1 MSEAFTKEDDEEREE
16 PARGAKP
23 AKSAYITPAGQKR
36 LQEELE
42 RLWHGERPRVTAEV
56 AAAAA
61 LGDRSEN
68 AEYIYGKKRLREI
81 DRRIEW
87 LARRLDAVQVVL
99 PSQEQAGKVFFGAF
113 VTLEDEDGEEVT
125 YRIVGTDEI
134 DLDKGWISVDSPI
147 ARALLGKVDGAE
159 ITVVRPKGPKD
170 YTIVAIRYDESAAP
184 GE

>member
-1 MSEAFTKEDDEEREE
+1 MSKAFTREDDEQAEE
-16 PARGAKP
+16 DRPTATVRPG
-23 AKSAYITPAGQKR
+23 KSAYITRAGYRR

-42 RLWHGERPRVTAEV
+42 GLWRGERPRVTAEV

-87 LARRLDAVQVVL
+87 LARRIDEVKVVVPE
-99 PSQEQAGKVFFGAF
+99 PSQEGKVFFGAR
-113 VTLEDEDGEEVT
+113 VILEDEDGVETT

-134 DLDKGWISVDSPI
+134 DLSRGWISVDSPI
-147 ARALLGKVDGAE
+147 ARALLGKAVGQE
-159 ITVVRPKGPKD
+159 ITVVRPKGPKE
-170 YTIVAIRYDESAAP
+170 YTVVAISYAE
-184 GE
+184 E

>member
-1 MSEAFTKEDDEEREE
+1 MSKAFTKEDDAEEEE
-16 PARGAKP
+16 QPRGARP
-23 AKSAYITPAGQKR
+23 GKSAYITAAGRRR
-36 LQEELE
+36 LEEELD

-87 LARRLDAVQVVL
+87 LARRLDALQVVV
-99 PSQEQAGKVFFGAF
+99 PAKEQEGRVFFGAF

-134 DLDKGWISVDSPI
+134 DLARGWISVDSPI
-147 ARALLGKVDGAE
+147 ARALLGKSDGQDV
-159 ITVVRPKGPKD
+159 TVVRPKGPKE
-170 YTIVAIRYDESAAP
+170 YSIVAIKYE
-184 GE
+184 ET